1 MNKLLG
7 NVRFYIISFSLFLAL
22 ALYLTVKSVV
32 PVDLQMSRL
41 VQVYALTATIYL
53 YLTLLISP
61 LIHSFRA
68 IPYAGTLVKSRRG
81 LGISAYIFACLHAYI
96 VIFVNIGGISRFLAL
111 PEQFMFPMRFG
122 LIAFFILTLLA
133 LTSFD
138 SVMRKMT
145 FPKWK
150 WLHRSVYVASVLI
163 MIHALLLGEHFADL
177 SALIPRIYTIALVI
191 LIILEIPRLIT
202 YFRQKFGK
210 IGL

>member
-1 MNKLLG
+1 MNNLLG
-7 NVRFYIISFSLFLAL
+7 NARFYIISSALVLAL
-22 ALYLTVKSVV
+22 IIYTVVKSVV
-32 PVDLQMSRL
+32 PVDFQMSRL
-41 VQVYALTATIYL
+41 VQVYAFAATIYL

-61 LIHSFRA
+61 LIHSFRS

-96 VIFVNIGGISRFLAL
+96 VIFVNIGGITRFLSL

-133 LTSFD
+133 ITSFD
-138 SVMRKMT
+138 SIMRKIT

-177 SALIPRIYTIALVI
+177 SALIPRIYTIALGI
-191 LIILEIPRLIT
+191 LILLEIPRLIA
-202 YFRQKFGK
+202 YFRQKFVK
-210 IGL
+210 ID

>member
-7 NVRFYIISFSLFLAL
+7 NVRFYIISFSLILAL
-22 ALYLTVKSVV
+22 ALYLIVKSVI
-32 PVDLQMSRL
+32 PADLHMSRL
-41 VQVYALTATIYL
+41 VQLYAFAATIYL

-61 LIHSFRA
+61 LIHSFRS

-81 LGISAYIFACLHAYI
+81 LGISAYIFAFLHAYI
-96 VIFVNIGGISRFLAL
+96 VIFVNIGGITRFLSL

-133 LTSFD
+133 ITSFD
-138 SVMRKMT
+138 SIMRKMT

-150 WLHRSVYVASVLI
+150 WLHRSVYVASMLI
-163 MIHALLLGEHFADL
+163 ITHALLLGEHFADL
-177 SALIPRIYTIALVI
+177 STLIPRIYMIALAV
-191 LIILEIPRLIT
+191 LIILEIPRAVA